1 MPLQRGTLL
10 GFYEIV
16 GTLGA
21 GGMGEV
27 YRARDTKLGRE
38 VALKVLPEGFAADPE
53 RLGRFEREAKV
64 LASLNHPNI
73 AVIYGF
79 EDSGGVR
86 ALVMEL
92 VEGQTVADRIS
103 SQVGAGPASSSGVQ
117 KPRSTSS
124 PKNAHGMPL
133 DEALPIAKQIA
144 EGLEYAHERG
154 IVHRDLKPANVKI
167 TPDGVAKIL
176 DFGLAKAIE
185 GEAPAGDISSS
196 PTLTHMATQAGIIL
210 GTAAYMSPEQAK
222 AKPVD
227 RRADIWAFGCVLY
240 EMLTGRRAFEGETVS
255 DILAAVIRAEPD
267 WSPLPATTP
276 APIRKLLK
284 RCLQKD
290 AKQRLQAIGEA
301 RIAIEEALS
310 GAVQDS
316 GALAAP
322 AVAAAPKSGL
332 RRVLPWVLATACVV
346 LGIALGAAY
355 FGRSVHPASSLRF
368 AIGPPENGELGTSL
382 ALSPDGRR
390 LAFVATTS
398 GKSMLWLRPLN
409 SLTAQPISGTED
421 AEFPFW
427 SPDGRSVGFFADDKL
442 KRVDLG
448 SGSVETLAPVTEPR
462 GGSWGANGKIIYS
475 PSVSSPL
482 LKIAAAGGSASPAT
496 VFDSARQ
503 DESHRWPY
511 FLPDGKHFLFLEE
524 RTNGARPAIEVGS
537 LDSPKVQP
545 LMNLPEDS
553 SMVYADGYL
562 LFSKSGELEAQP
574 FDPNSLKVTA
584 NAAMIAPNVSP
595 VGQTGPTGYV
605 AISAAGSGLLVYRSS
620 VSRISQ
626 LTLVDRSGKT
636 LGTIGTPRGYSSPHL
651 SPDGKK
657 IVVAIPDRENPGQS
671 SLWIVEVANGSL
683 TRLTYDKHDNVF
695 PIWSSDGRW
704 IYFQSNASGPYNI
717 YRKPA
722 DGSGPRQLVRR
733 SPDLEGGTSFA
744 ENGRFLLFD
753 DMSPKTGADIWY
765 LPLQPGATAK
775 VFLNTPADEEDAVF
789 SPDGK
794 WVAYESDENG
804 PSDFEVFVA
813 PFPPS
818 GSKWQIST
826 NGGYWPL
833 WGRNGH
839 ELFFISGGE
848 LMAAKVIP
856 GPTFHVQA
864 PQALF
869 PIQPPEDDVTAT
881 EDYSV
886 FPGGQK
892 FLLNKL
898 ANTGANLPITAVT
911 NWTLAL
917 KGR

>member
-1 MPLQRGTLL
+1 MPLHRGTPL
-10 GFYEIV
+10 GIYEVLGAI
-16 GTLGA
+16 GA

-53 RLGRFEREAKV
+53 RLGRFEREAKL

-73 AVIYGF
+73 AAIHGF

-92 VEGQTVADRIS
+92 VEGQTLAERI
-103 SQVGAGPASSSGVQ
+103 AKGPI
-117 KPRSTSS
+117 
-124 PKNAHGMPL
+124 PL
-133 DEALPIAKQIA
+133 DETLPMARQIA

-185 GEAPAGDISSS
+185 GETPAGDISSS

-210 GTAAYMSPEQAK
+210 GTAAYMAPEQAK
-222 AKPVD
+222 GRPVD

-240 EMLTGRRAFEGETVS
+240 EMLTGRRAFDGETVS

-267 WSPLPATTP
+267 WSALPAMTP

-284 RCLQKD
+284 RCLQKE

-301 RIAIEEALS
+301 RIAIEETLS
-310 GAVQDS
+310 GTTSDFASLYPTVAATAYS
-316 GALAAP
+316 PGWRRALPWLLAA
-322 AVAAAPKSGL
+322 ACAA
-332 RRVLPWVLATACVV
+332 
-346 LGIALGAAY
+346 LGIAVGAAY
-355 FGRSVHPASSLRF
+355 FGHGERLEPTLRF
-368 AIGPPENGELGTSL
+368 AIGPPANGDLGTSL
-382 ALSPDGRR
+382 ALSPDGTR
-390 LAFVATTS
+390 LAFVATVN
-398 GKSMLWLRPLN
+398 GKRMLWLRPLD
-409 SLTAQPISGTED
+409 SLEAQPISGTEG

-427 SPDGRSVGFFADDKL
+427 SPNGKSIGFFADDKL

-448 SGSVETLAPVTEPR
+448 SGSVGTLSAVIIPR
-462 GGSWGANGKIIYS
+462 GGSWGANGTIVYS
-475 PSVSSPL
+475 PGISSQL
-482 LKIAAAGGSASPAT
+482 MKIAASGGPASPAT

-503 DESHRWPY
+503 DEGYRWPF

-524 RTNGARPAIEVGS
+524 RGNGARPAIEVGS
-537 LDSPKVQP
+537 TGSTKAQP
-545 LMNLPEDS
+545 LVNLPADS
-553 SMVYADGYL
+553 GMVYAAGYL
-562 LFSKSGELEAQP
+562 LYSKGGSLEAQP
-574 FDPNSLKVTA
+574 FDPNTLKVTA
-584 NAAMIAPNVSP
+584 NATMIAPNVTP
-595 VGQTGPTGYV
+595 VGETGPTGYV
-605 AISAAGSGLLVYRSS
+605 ALSAAGNGLLVYRNI
-620 VSRISQ
+620 VSRVSQ
-626 LTLVDRSGKT
+626 LTLVDRNGKT
-636 LGTIGTPRGYSSPHL
+636 LGAIGPARGYSSPHL

-657 IVVAIPDRENPGQS
+657 IAVAVPDPDNPGES
-671 SLWIVEVANGSL
+671 SLWIVDVATGSL

-695 PIWSSDGRW
+695 PIWSPNGRW
-704 IYFQSNASGPYNI
+704 IYFQSNVSGPYNT
-717 YRKPA
+717 YRKRA

-733 SPDLEGGTSFA
+733 SADLEGGTSFA
-744 ENGRFLLFD
+744 EDGKNLLFD
-753 DMSPKTGADIWY
+753 DVSPETGADIWY
-765 LPLQPGATAK
+765 LPLQAGAKAK
-775 VFLNTPADEEDAVF
+775 VFLRTPADEEDGVF

-794 WVAYESDENG
+794 WVAYESNENG

-813 PFPPS
+813 PFPPN
-818 GSKWQIST
+818 GSKWQVST

-833 WGRNGH
+833 WGRDGH

-856 GPTFHVQA
+856 GASFQFQG
-864 PQALF
+864 PQPLF
-869 PIQPPEDDVTAT
+869 PIQPPEDDITAT

-892 FLLNKL
+892 FLLNQL
-898 ANTGANLPITAVT
+898 VNTGANLPITAVT
-911 NWTLAL
+911 NWAEELRRR
-917 KGR
+917 GR